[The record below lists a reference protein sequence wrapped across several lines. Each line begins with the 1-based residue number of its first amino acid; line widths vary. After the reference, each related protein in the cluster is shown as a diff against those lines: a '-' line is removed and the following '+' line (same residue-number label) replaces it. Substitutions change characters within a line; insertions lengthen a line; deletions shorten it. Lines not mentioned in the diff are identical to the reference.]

1 MTIMNSTA
9 RIGELSN
16 PSLFFLLYVG
26 SILICSFDRSAES
39 SSPTFLGGEFDHW
52 SGNPSR

>member
-1 MTIMNSTA
+1 MNSTA

-39 SSPTFLGGEFDHW
+39 SSPTFLGAEFDHW
-52 SGNPSR
+52 SGDPSR